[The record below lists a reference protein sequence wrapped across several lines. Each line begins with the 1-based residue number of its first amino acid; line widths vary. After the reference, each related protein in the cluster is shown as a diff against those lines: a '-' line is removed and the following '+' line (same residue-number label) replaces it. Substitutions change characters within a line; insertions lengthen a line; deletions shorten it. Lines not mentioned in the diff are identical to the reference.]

1 MNILRW
7 FLFPLAVLY
16 GGVTKVRNWLFDLGI
31 LEEQPIM
38 VPSIAVGNL
47 AVGGTGKTPHVE
59 YLLRLL
65 TPKYRVAMLSRG
77 YGRHTKGLQAVSI
90 EAHPDAVGDEPL
102 QVKRRFPQSLV
113 VVDANRRRGV
123 KWLTQQ
129 GAEAIVLD
137 DAFQHRY
144 VRPGIRILLT
154 TYNRPYTKDEL
165 LPMGRLREAQQ
176 GAKRADI
183 IIVTKCPSAL
193 SPATRDAIVQEL
205 KCREEQS
212 VFFTCNHYGTPYA
225 LFPDTPPYR
234 QSANLA
240 VITGIAHPEPLI
252 THFAKDATVVA
263 LRFPDHHRFTKA
275 DLQRIEQETA
285 HVSQVI
291 TTEKDATRLLP
302 YATSLSVTLRQKIY
316 VQPIEVAFLS
326 DENSFNNIIISY
338 VSTHQRNS

>member
-38 VPSIAVGNL
+38 IPSIAVGNL

-65 TPKYRVAMLSRG
+65 TPQYRVAMLSRG

-90 EAHPDAVGDEPL
+90 KAHPDAVGDEPL

-193 SPATRDAIVQEL
+193 SPATRDAIVQDL
-205 KCREEQS
+205 KCREGQS

-225 LFPDTPPYR
+225 LFPDASPYR